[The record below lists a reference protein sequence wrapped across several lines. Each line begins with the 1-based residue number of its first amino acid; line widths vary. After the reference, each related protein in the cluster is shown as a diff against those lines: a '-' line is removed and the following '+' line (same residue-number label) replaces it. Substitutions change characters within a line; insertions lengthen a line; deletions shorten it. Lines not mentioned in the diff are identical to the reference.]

1 MNILRTFIITLFV
14 IFSHSTFANSF
25 KTEKWQTKNGV
36 RVVFYQAMEVPMLD
50 INLAFAAGSAYDGE
64 YFGLSTLTAGL
75 INQGNSGKDA
85 TVIAESLADTGAQF
99 NAETNRD
106 MVVLS
111 LRTLTE
117 KEALEQ
123 STTIFSQIISHPDFP
138 QDAFEIEKNQQI
150 MAVEQTEESPDDVAV
165 LNFFKTLYQKHPYAH
180 PVNGTI
186 ESLNAINKKQVI
198 DFYKKYYVAKN
209 GILVMVGAIDSPK
222 AHQLAEQIT
231 QDLPKGQPASS
242 IPKASQLPN
251 AEKINVQ
258 FPSSQTIVR
267 LGQIGIDHHNP
278 NYFPLMV
285 GNYILGGGTLVS
297 RLGTEVREKR
307 GLTYGIDSQ
316 FVPMLGEGPFIISL
330 STRNAEAQNALNIT
344 QNTLIKFI
352 NNGPDQHEL
361 AAAKQYLTGSF
372 PLSLGS
378 NSNIANLLL
387 RMAFYNL
394 PDNYLDTY
402 VTRINAVTGTEIK
415 QAFKHQVNPEKLLLV
430 TVGQS

>member
-1 MNILRTFIITLFV
+1 MNILRIFIFTLIV
-14 IFSHSTFANSF
+14 IFSHSSLANSF

-36 RVVFYQAMEVPMLD
+36 HVIFYQAMEVPMLD
-50 INLAFAAGSAYDGE
+50 ISLAFAAGSAYDGK
-64 YFGLSTLTAGL
+64 YFGLSALTTNL

-85 TVIAESLADTGAQF
+85 TAIAEALADTGAQF
-99 NAETNRD
+99 NAETSRD
-106 MVVLS
+106 MIVLS
-111 LRTLTE
+111 LRTLTS

-123 STTIFSQIISHPDFP
+123 STKTFSQIISHPDFP
-138 QDAFEIEKNQQI
+138 KNAFEREKDQLL
-150 MAVEQTEESPDDVAV
+150 MAIEQTEESPDDVAIQ
-165 LNFFKTLYQKHPYAH
+165 NFFKTLYQEHPYAH
-180 PVNGTI
+180 PVHGTI
-186 ESLNAINKKQVI
+186 KSLKTINEKQVI
-198 DFYKKYYVAKN
+198 DFYKQYFVAKN

-222 AHQLAEQIT
+222 AHQLAEQLT
-231 QDLPKGQPASS
+231 QDLSEGKPAQT
-242 IPKASQLPN
+242 IPKASQLAD
-251 AEKINVQ
+251 AEKINVP

-267 LGQIGIDHHNP
+267 LGQIGINHHNP

-330 STRNAEAQNALNIT
+330 STKNSEARNALNIT
-344 QNTLIKFI
+344 QDTLIQFI
-352 NNGPDQHEL
+352 NNGPDQQEL
-361 AAAKQYLTGSF
+361 SSAKQYLTGSF

-378 NSNIANLLL
+378 NSSIANLLL
-387 RMAFYNL
+387 RMAFYHL

-402 VTRINAVTGTEIK
+402 VARINAVTDAEIK
-415 QAFKHQVNPEKLLLV
+415 QAFKQQVNPEKLLLV

>member
-1 MNILRTFIITLFV
+1 MSVLRAFIISFSV
-14 IFSHSTFANSF
+14 IFSHNLFANSF

-50 INLAFAAGSAYDGE
+50 ISLAFAAGSAYDGK
-64 YFGLSTLTAGL
+64 YFGLSALTTNL

-85 TVIAESLADTGAQF
+85 TTIAEALADTGAQF
-99 NAETNRD
+99 NAETSRD

-111 LRTLTE
+111 LRTLTS

-123 STTIFSQIISHPDFP
+123 STKTFSQIISHPDFP
-138 QDAFEIEKNQQI
+138 KEAFAREKDQLL
-150 MAVEQTEESPDDVAV
+150 MAVEQTEESPDDVAIQ
-165 LNFFKTLYQKHPYAH
+165 NFFKTLYQEHPYAH
-180 PVNGTI
+180 PVHGTI
-186 ESLNAINKKQVI
+186 ASLNAINQNQVI
-198 DFYKKYYVAKN
+198 DFYKKYFVAKN
-209 GILVMVGAIDSPK
+209 GILVMVGAIDSSR
-222 AHQLAEQIT
+222 AHQLAEQLT
-231 QDLPKGQPASS
+231 RDLSEGEPAPTV
-242 IPKASQLPN
+242 PKASQLTD
-251 AEKINVQ
+251 AEKVNVP

-267 LGQIGIDHHNP
+267 LGQIGIDHHNQ

-330 STRNAEAQNALNIT
+330 STKNSEARNALHIT
-344 QNTLIKFI
+344 QDTLIKFI
-352 NNGPDQHEL
+352 KNGPNKEEL
-361 AAAKQYLTGSF
+361 TSAKQYLTGSF

-378 NSNIANLLL
+378 NTNIANLLL
-387 RMAFYNL
+387 RMAFYHL

-402 VTRINAVTGTEIK
+402 VAKINAVTDAEIR
-415 QAFKHQVNPEKLLLV
+415 QAFQQQVNPEKLLLV